1 MTRCTVEDVYEKID
15 VIKKGRVMLMLIVEN
30 LDEAKEA
37 VAFIRKHSGFR
48 RIVPERAGRRTLSV
62 HIGDPARMLS
72 PGAWVGGIPFL
83 PLEAD
88 EYIIQYKRCG
98 LYGIGLEDDIL

>member
-1 MTRCTVEDVYEKID
+1 MKQEKQLPLFASIP
-15 VIKKGRVMLMLIVEN
+15 
-30 LDEAKEA
+30 
-37 VAFIRKHSGFR
+37 GFR